1 MADLIQA
8 NYESLAGIARSFAQ
22 HAAKVRH
29 VQGRLNRQMALL
41 RPAWTGRGSEAFF
54 AEMSDKVLPAVQRL
68 SAALAEADR
77 VTRQI
82 QEILRQAEEQG
93 ATPFRPDA
101 AHGTIGGPDMES
113 GITPGGQVPIGGT
126 GGPVLGDLQDGGPGM
141 GAGETFP
148 SVDRD
153 GLLPNEFIGRE
164 GFGNPGD
171 GFGDDGITW
180 PGGSARD
187 DFLVPEDW
195 LAQVKETWDDGSR
208 GGLDSGG
215 VGGET
220 GVIGERPG
228 TEATDGAGGGGTG
241 GGLGSV
247 PAVDQATGGG
257 AAGGEAAGAPGSLGG
272 TGAGGG
278 EAAAAPG
285 SAGGTGAGTPSAA
298 GMPFGG
304 REPFAATDMLRGL
317 EGSPANGNAAGSLP
331 APLRYQPASGIAAGT
346 GAGGSDAQSAGG
358 TVAAGSAP
366 EAPVSRVNLGIPI
379 GLAALGPLVALLG
392 KAIRDRYAQH

>member
-1 MADLIQA
+1 MADIIQA
-8 NYESLAGIARSFAQ
+8 NYESLAGIAKSFAQ
-22 HAAKVRH
+22 HAAKIRH
-29 VQGRLNRQMALL
+29 IQGRLNRQMALL

-101 AHGTIGGPDMES
+101 APGTIGGPDMES
-113 GITPGGQVPIGGT
+113 SIAPGGQVPIGGI
-126 GGPVLGDLQDGGPGM
+126 GEPPFGDLQGGGPGM
-141 GAGETFP
+141 GTGETSWP
-148 SVDRD
+148 ADRD
-153 GLLPNEFIGRE
+153 GLFPNESIGRDS
-164 GFGNPGD
+164 FGNPGD

-195 LAQVKETWDDGSR
+195 LAQVKETWDDGSK

-247 PAVDQATGGG
+247 PATNQATGGG
-257 AAGGEAAGAPGSLGG
+257 AAGGEAAGAL
-272 TGAGGG
+272 
-278 EAAAAPG
+278 G
-285 SAGGTGAGTPSAA
+285 SAGGTGAGTPLAA
-298 GMPFGG
+298 GMPSGV
-304 REPFAATDMLRGL
+304 REPFATADMPRGP
-317 EGSPANGNAAGSLP
+317 EGSPAEGDAAGSLP
-331 APLRYQPASGIAAGT
+331 ASLRYQPASGAATGM
-346 GAGGSDAQSAGG
+346 GAGKSDVQSAGG
-358 TVAAGSAP
+358 TVAAGSSP
-366 EAPVSRVNLGIPI
+366 EGPVNRANLGIPI

-392 KAIRDRYAQH
+392 KAIRDRYAQR